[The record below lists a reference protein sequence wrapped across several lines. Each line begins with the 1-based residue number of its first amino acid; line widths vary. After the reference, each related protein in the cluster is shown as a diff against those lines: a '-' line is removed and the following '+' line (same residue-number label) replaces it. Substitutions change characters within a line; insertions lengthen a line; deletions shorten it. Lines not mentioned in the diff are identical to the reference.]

1 MGTLPSEDD
10 DVGTLPSEDKHLMS
24 GRLDKKV
31 CEISLLFVT

>member
-1 MGTLPSEDD
+1 VGTLRSEDD

-31 CEISLLFVT
+31 CEIPLPVVT